1 MLKRTEVKT
10 MVTEEGHV
18 VTGEVSF
25 RVLCI
30 QA

>member
-18 VTGEVSF
+18 VTGEVGV

-30 QA
+30 